1 MSKVLWAGQKY
12 HKFVNAGKLA
22 PLYLRAQEQIWKHE
36 KSRGKTELN
45 SEDSG
50 FLWSALFNGM
60 GTEF

>member
-1 MSKVLWAGQKY
+1 MGGGKISQVCKRGKTCT
-12 HKFVNAGKLA
+12 FVF
-22 PLYLRAQEQIWKHE
+22 RALEQIWKHE

-60 GTEF
+60 GSEF